1 MSGLLRTG
9 SLTAVTANV
18 RWSFLS
24 GEPVHHIVSNEELNW
39 VQQQFLSVVKNWLR
53 VLSFSHFDCFNGSP
67 SRRCLMRGRKM
78 VTNKV
83 ALLMA
88 LTFVVT
94 PFKYVGIS
102 VFCPLRLHS
111 FSAGIQWKHAATA
124 SIHTICPA
132 GSRNLKPSFTS
143 LAACI
148 LRHKREETRPAP
160 LIRSTAP
167 LKWICGEGWWYL
179 LLATCPLSS
188 HGAGD

>member
-1 MSGLLRTG
+1 M
-9 SLTAVTANV
+9 
-18 RWSFLS
+18 
-24 GEPVHHIVSNEELNW
+24 HHIVSNEELNW
-39 VQQQFLSVVKNWLR
+39 VQQQFLSAVKNWLR

-102 VFCPLRLHS
+102 VFCPLRRHS

-124 SIHTICPA
+124 ICA
-132 GSRNLKPSFTS
+132 AESRNLKPSFTS

-148 LRHKREETRPAP
+148 LRHKCEEMGPAP

-167 LKWICGEGWWYL
+167 LKWICGEGW
-179 LLATCPLSS
+179 
-188 HGAGD
+188 

>member
-39 VQQQFLSVVKNWLR
+39 VQQQFRSYLR

-111 FSAGIQWKHAATA
+111 FSAGIQRKHAATA
-124 SIHTICPA
+124 SIHAIPPA
-132 GSRNLKPSFTS
+132 ESRNLKPSFTS

-148 LRHKREETRPAP
+148 LRHKCEETRPAP